1 MLRSPKAPAGL
12 DRKIGRAEHPA
23 DEGGVAEVTERIT
36 RRLFEPVQAH
46 KALMSLWPQIKA
58 ETMAGHRLVLELRP
72 ETRSL
77 AENAM
82 LHALLGEIA
91 KTVPWAG
98 KKRDGE
104 TWKRLLT
111 ASWLRARGQS
121 VEVLPALDGF
131 GVDIVYVP
139 THTLT
144 KAEAADLIEFVLCWS
159 AEHGVGQVDQE
170 TGEIVA

>member
-1 MLRSPKAPAGL
+1 M
-12 DRKIGRAEHPA
+12 E
-23 DEGGVAEVTERIT
+23 EVTERIS
-36 RRLFEPVQAH
+36 RRLFNPVQAH
-46 KALMSLWPQIKA
+46 QVWTTLWPQIKA
-58 ETMAGHRLVLELRP
+58 ETMAGNKLVLEVRP

-98 KKRDGE
+98 QKRDTE
-104 TWKRLLT
+104 TWKRLMV

-121 VEVLPALDGF
+121 VEVLPALDGH
-131 GVDIVYVP
+131 GIDVVYVP
-139 THTLT
+139 TSTLT

-159 AEHGVGQVDQE
+159 AEHGVGRVDQE
-170 TGEIVA
+170 TGEIA

>member
-1 MLRSPKAPAGL
+1 MS
-12 DRKIGRAEHPA
+12 
-23 DEGGVAEVTERIT
+23 ERIT

-46 KALMSLWPQIKA
+46 KALMGLWPQIKS
-58 ETMAGHRLVLELRP
+58 ETMAGNRLVLELRP

-98 KKRDGE
+98 QKRDIE
-104 TWKRLLT
+104 TWKRLMT
-111 ASWLRARGQS
+111 AAWLRARGQS
-121 VEVLPALDGF
+121 VEVLPAIDGH
-131 GVDIVYVP
+131 GIDVVYTP
-139 THTLT
+139 TSTLT

-159 AEHGVGQVDQE
+159 AENGVGRVDQE
-170 TGEIVA
+170 TGEITA

>member
-1 MLRSPKAPAGL
+1 MS
-12 DRKIGRAEHPA
+12 
-23 DEGGVAEVTERIT
+23 ERIT

-46 KALMSLWPQIKA
+46 KALMGLWPQIKS
-58 ETMAGHRLVLELRP
+58 ETMAGNRLVLELRP

-98 KKRDGE
+98 QKRDIE
-104 TWKRLLT
+104 TWKRLMT
-111 ASWLRARGQS
+111 AAWLRARGQS
-121 VEVLPALDGF
+121 VEVLPALDGH
-131 GVDIVYVP
+131 GIDVVYTP
-139 THTLT
+139 TSTLT

-159 AEHGVGQVDQE
+159 AEHGVGRVDQE
-170 TGEIVA
+170 TGEITA

>member
-1 MLRSPKAPAGL
+1 MS
-12 DRKIGRAEHPA
+12 
-23 DEGGVAEVTERIT
+23 ERVII
-36 RRLFEPVQAH
+36 RMWEPVQAH
-46 KALMSLWPQIKA
+46 KALMGLWPKIKSLL
-58 ETMAGHRLVLELRP
+58 MAQQRLVVEVRT

-98 KKRDGE
+98 QKRPAE
-104 TWKRLLT
+104 VWKRLMV

-121 VEVLPALDGF
+121 VEVLPALDGH
-131 GVDIVYVP
+131 GIDVVYTP
-139 THTLT
+139 TSTLT

-170 TGEIVA
+170 TGEIV

>member
-1 MLRSPKAPAGL
+1 M
-12 DRKIGRAEHPA
+12 
-23 DEGGVAEVTERIT
+23 TERIT

-46 KALMSLWPQIKA
+46 KALMSLWPTIKA
-58 ETMAGHRLVLELRP
+58 STLAGNRLVLELRP

-98 KKRDGE
+98 QKRNIE
-104 TWKRLLT
+104 TWKRLMT
-111 ASWLRARGQS
+111 AAWLRARGQS
-121 VEVLPALDGF
+121 VEVLPALDGH
-131 GVDIVYVP
+131 GIDVVYVP
-139 THTLT
+139 TSTLT

-170 TGEIVA
+170 TGEVVT